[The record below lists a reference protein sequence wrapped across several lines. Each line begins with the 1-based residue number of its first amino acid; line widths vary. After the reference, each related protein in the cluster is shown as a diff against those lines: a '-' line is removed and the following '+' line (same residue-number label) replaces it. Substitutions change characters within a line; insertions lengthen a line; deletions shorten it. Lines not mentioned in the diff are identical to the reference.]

1 MNKKAFILGATS
13 SLGTVFC
20 RELALNGWDLILSG
34 RNFYEL
40 KVLAS
45 DISIRYNVKCDTIVV
60 DLNDKNFSPKKI
72 LKKAGNFNNFFVFA
86 GTLAPQDG
94 SYSFEGINSNV
105 RVNFL
110 SIVQLIETSL
120 EILVKNK
127 NSKLL
132 FISSVAG
139 DRGRKS
145 NYIYGSSKAAINE
158 YSSGLRNKL
167 TKHGIHVMTVKLG
180 FVDTPMTY
188 GKVNNLI
195 SSRTYASKKIFKALI
210 NNKDIVYIPFFW
222 RYIMMIIKLIPENIF
237 KRLDL

>member
-1 MNKKAFILGATS
+1 MNKNALILGATS
-13 SLGTVFC
+13 SLATVFC
-20 RELALNGWDLILSG
+20 RELALNGWDLILCG

-40 KVLAS
+40 DILAS
-45 DISIRYNVKCDTIVV
+45 DISIRYAVKCKIIVV
-60 DLNDKNFSPKKI
+60 DLNDNKFSPKSI
-72 LKKAGNFNNFFVFA
+72 LKKAGNFNNLFVFA
-86 GTLAPQDG
+86 GTLAPQNE
-94 SYSFEGINSNV
+94 SYFFHEINSNV

-110 SIVQLIETSL
+110 SIIQLIESSL
-120 EILVKNK
+120 EILIKNK
-127 NSKLL
+127 NSKIL

-145 NYIYGSSKAAINE
+145 NYIYGSTKAAINE

-180 FVDTPMTY
+180 FVDTPMTF

-195 SSRTYASKKIFKALI
+195 STRTYASKKIFKALI
-210 NNKDIVYIPFFW
+210 NNKDVVYIPFFW

-237 KRLDL
+237 KRLEL